1 MTVAVRSPNGE
12 AALANGYRYNSA
24 VVINAAAITERSFG
38 VPDGVSNGQFGIGL
52 VIDFFGLA
60 AKNSGFPVEFAYPS
74 QTAIVPANIALVN
87 GAKKNKLGM
96 QFKSGVFVDGDADL
110 IIEPQKSIDALM
122 LDQNF
127 RMQSLETVNKARV
140 VRTRPY
146 LKQWQAAM
154 LINFDDTV
162 VNRAQIEQALE
173 IAGRLVGCCE
183 RRPKFGRFTFT
194 VN

>member
-1 MTVAVRSPNGE
+1 MILPGHVVDAV
-12 AALANGYRYNSA
+12 
-24 VVINAAAITERSFG
+24 
-38 VPDGVSNGQFGIGL
+38 
-52 VIDFFGLA
+52 
-60 AKNSGFPVEFAYPS
+60 
-74 QTAIVPANIALVN
+74 LVN